1 MINPLYFF
9 SLGLES
15 PNSYISTFLWLS
27 GLDSLLMAA
36 TRKQFC
42 DRLVN
47 VFGEKQ
53 LILPRCEPGGQPNY
67 QVAAMVED
75 LYTFRSVIAHGQL
88 VPKNLLAP
96 CAFTNDRG
104 AVIASYPDQIRVVDV
119 LRECSLFLFTKMLK
133 LILAGGYLKAFENE
147 KSWRLKLNHPI

>member
-15 PNSYISTFLWLS
+15 TNPYISTFLWLS

-47 VFGEKQ
+47 VFGEKAF
-53 LILPRCEPGGQPNY
+53 ILPRCDPGGQPNY
-67 QVAAMVED
+67 QVGAMVED
-75 LYTFRSVIAHGQL
+75 LYTFRSAIAHGQL
-88 VPKNLLAP
+88 IPKSLLAQ
-96 CAFTNDRG
+96 
-104 AVIASYPDQIRVVDV
+104 V
-119 LRECSLFLFTKMLK
+119 
-133 LILAGGYLKAFENE
+133 
-147 KSWRLKLNHPI
+147 RLHKR